1 MKTSNFV
8 HLNVHSHYSIFD
20 GCSAIKQI
28 VDSAIKN
35 RMPGIAITDNGNMYG
50 IMEFV
55 EYVNCVNKERLEK
68 SKKPF
73 KPIIG
78 CELYVAKYGAKEKID
93 ELKDIEGYRLT
104 VLAKNYTGY
113 KNLIKI
119 VSNAW
124 IDGYYICPR
133 TDRKDLEMYHDG
145 LIVLSGGF
153 GSEVFTHVVW
163 KEDMAALEDTIK
175 WYKQVF
181 GDDYYLEMRRDA
193 DYDLSKDAPS
203 NLMIEQEKVNQVLI
217 QKSKEHDVKVVA
229 TNDVHYVNPEDL
241 IVYNIQQCILVGKSI
256 TVWKTLKELD
266 TEPHRFRWLR
276 SKREMC
282 ELFQDIPE
290 AITNTM
296 EIFNKIETYDIHHAP
311 VMPPVSIPKGFRSDA
326 DYLGQLTYTKAKV
339 IYGNSLPVEVDD
351 RLQFELEIIKK
362 NGAERY
368 FLFIQDVVNYAEK
381 ELGALVGPGRGS
393 AAGSLV
399 AYCLGITKI
408 DPLKYDLLFERF
420 MCPDRQMLPD
430 IDLDFDEEGRI
441 RVIEWLEKKYGKD
454 YCAYI
459 TSYSTFST
467 RTAFSSVAQAQQL
480 PTDAANAILQAI
492 PVYFPYYP
500 KTMDNAIK
508 YSPELKKLV
517 RSADQT
523 IQNAICNTKALEGTI
538 RGKGVHACGFIVSDS
553 PISDWA
559 PVCVQE
565 DPDEENK
572 KIRCTQYDGK
582 TIEETGLIKFDFL
595 SLKTLSQLKK
605 ISERIKANTG
615 KDFDIGKIPLD
626 DQKTFGLFQRGDTED
641 VFQYETQG
649 MQQYLRELHPST
661 FEDLVLLNVMYRP
674 GAVENLP
681 LLIKRK
687 KGKSKI
693 RYAIPN
699 MEKYLHD
706 TYGILVYQEQLMML
720 SRLIADFNRGESDS
734 LRKAMGKKKQDKI
747 AELKPKFIGG
757 GLRNGYKKS
766 TLERIWKDWEHK
778 GMYAFNKAHAV
789 CYSWLG
795 YQMGYLKANFPE
807 EFNQVIKDCQ

>member
-1 MKTSNFV
+1 MKTQQFV
-8 HLNVHSHYSIFD
+8 HLNVHSHYSLYNGVSTIRQLVD
-20 GCSAIKQI
+20 VAIKEG
-28 VDSAIKN
+28 
-35 RMPGIAITDNGNMYG
+35 MPGIAITDYGNMFG

-55 EYVNCVNKERLEK
+55 DYVSFINKKRKRKME
-68 SKKPF
+68 KPF

-78 CELYVAKYGAKEKID
+78 CELYVAKHGPKEKK
-93 ELKDIEGYRLT
+93 ESVKDSKGYHLT
-104 VLAKNYTGY
+104 VLAKNLIGY

-124 IDGYYICPR
+124 TDGFYAAPR
-133 TDRKDLEMYHDG
+133 TDRKDLESYHEG

-153 GSEVFTHVVW
+153 GSEVFSHIY
-163 KEDMAALEDTIK
+163 KEDMAALEETIK
-175 WYKQVF
+175 WHKQVF
-181 GDDYYLEMRRDA
+181 GGDYYLEIRREA
-193 DYDLSKDAPS
+193 DYNLSKDAPS
-203 NLMIEQEKVNQVLI
+203 ELMIEQEKVNQVLI
-217 QKSKEHDVKVVA
+217 QKSKEYGVKVVA

-241 IVYNIQQCILVGKSI
+241 IVYNIQQCIAVGK
-256 TVWKTLKELD
+256 TLEEFD
-266 TEPHRFRWLR
+266 TTPLRFRWLT
-276 SKREMC
+276 SKKFMT
-282 ELFQDIPE
+282 ELFSDYPE
-290 AITNTM
+290 AISNTM
-296 EIFNKIETYDIHHAP
+296 EIFDKVETYDIHHAP
-311 VMPPVSIPKGFRSDA
+311 IMPPVSIPEGFKNDT
-326 DYLGQLTYTKAKV
+326 DYLKQLTYTKAMD
-339 IYGNSLPVEVDD
+339 IYGNPLPEEVDD

-368 FLFIQDVVNYAEK
+368 FLFIQNVVNYAEK

-393 AAGSLV
+393 AAGCLA

-430 IDLDFDEEGRI
+430 IDLDLDEEGRS
-441 RVIEWLEKKYGKD
+441 RVIEWLNEKYGKD
-454 YCAYI
+454 YCAHI
-459 TSYSTFST
+459 ISYSTFST
-467 RTAFSSVAQAQQL
+467 RTAFSSVAQVKQL
-480 PTDAANAILQAI
+480 PAETANAIHQAI
-492 PVYFPYYP
+492 PVYSPYYP
-500 KTMDNAIK
+500 KTMDNVIK

-523 IQNAICNTKALEGTI
+523 VQNAISDTKVLDGTI
-538 RGKGVHACGFIVSDS
+538 KGMGVHVCGFIVSDS

-559 PVCVQE
+559 PVCVQD
-565 DPDEENK
+565 DPDVESRT
-572 KIRCTQYDGK
+572 IRCTQYDGR
-582 TIEETGLIKFDFL
+582 TIEETGLIKFDLL
-595 SLKTLSQLKK
+595 SLNTLSQLKK
-605 ISERIKANTG
+605 ICERIKVNTG
-615 KDFDIGKIPLD
+615 KDFDIKKIPLD
-626 DQKTFGLFQRGDTED
+626 DQKTFELFQRGDTED

-649 MQQYLRELHPST
+649 MQQYLRELHPTT
-661 FEDLVLLNVMYRP
+661 FEDLVMLNVMYRP
-674 GAVENLP
+674 GAIENLP

-747 AELKPKFIGG
+747 AELKPKFIEG

-778 GMYAFNKAHAV
+778 GVYAFNKAHAV

-795 YQMGYLKANFPE
+795 YQTAYLKANYPK
-807 EFNQVIKDCQ
+807 EFLDVMKDNI

>member
-1 MKTSNFV
+1 MKTQQFV
-8 HLNVHSHYSIFD
+8 HFNVHSHYSILD
-20 GCSAIKQI
+20 GCSTIKQL
-28 VDSAIKN
+28 VDAAIKN
-35 RMPGIAITDNGNMYG
+35 RMPGIAITDRGNMFG
-50 IMEFV
+50 IMEFFD
-55 EYVNCVNKERLEK
+55 YVNRVNKERQEK
-68 SKKPF
+68 GKKPF

-78 CELYVAKYGAKEKID
+78 CELYVVKHGSKEQKNGVND
-93 ELKDIEGYRLT
+93 FKGYHMT
-104 VLAKNYTGY
+104 VLAKNLIGY

-124 IDGYYICPR
+124 NDGFYASPR
-133 TDRKDLEMYHDG
+133 TDRKDLEKFHEG

-153 GSEVFTHVVW
+153 GSEVFNHAM
-163 KEDMAALEDTIK
+163 KEEITALDDSIK

-181 GDDYYLEMRRDA
+181 GDDYYLEIRREA

-203 NLMIEQEKVNQVLI
+203 ELMIEQEKVNKVLI
-217 QKSKEHDVKVVA
+217 QKAKELGVKVVA

-241 IVYNIQQCILVGKSI
+241 AVYNIQQCILVR
-256 TVWKTLKELD
+256 KTMEEFD
-266 TEPHRFRWLR
+266 TDPLRFRWLR
-276 SKREMC
+276 SKHEMC
-282 ELFQDIPE
+282 YLFSDIPE
-290 AITNTM
+290 AISNTM
-296 EIFNKIETYDIHHAP
+296 EIFDKVETYDIRHAP
-311 VMPPVSIPKGFRSDA
+311 IMPPVSIPEGFKNDT
-326 DYLGQLTYTKAKV
+326 DYLKQLTYTKAKD
-339 IYGNSLPVEVDD
+339 IYGNPLPEEVDD

-408 DPLKYDLLFERF
+408 NPLKHDLLFERF

-430 IDLDFDEEGRI
+430 IDLDFDEEGRS

-454 YCAYI
+454 YCTHI
-459 TSYSTFST
+459 ISYSTFST
-467 RTAFSSVAQAQQL
+467 RTAFSSVAQVKQL
-480 PTDAANAILQAI
+480 PAETANAIHQAI

-523 IQNAICNTKALEGTI
+523 IQNAISDTKVLEGTI
-538 RGKGVHACGFIVSDS
+538 KGMGVHACGFIVSDS

-559 PVCVQE
+559 PVCVQD
-565 DPDEENK
+565 DPDVESK
-572 KIRCTQYDGK
+572 TIRCTQYDGR

-605 ISERIKANTG
+605 ICERIKVNTG
-615 KDFDIGKIPLD
+615 KDFDIEKIPLD
-626 DQKTFGLFQRGDTED
+626 DQKTFELFQRGDTED
-641 VFQYETQG
+641 IFQYETQG
-649 MQQYLRELHPST
+649 MQQYLRELHPTT
-661 FEDLVLLNVMYRP
+661 FNDLVLLNVMYRP
-674 GAVENLP
+674 GVMENLP

-693 RYAIPN
+693 RYVIPN
-699 MEKYLHD
+699 MEIYLNE

-720 SRLIADFNRGESDS
+720 SRLIADFSRGDSDH
-734 LRKAMGKKKQDKI
+734 LRKALGKKKKI
-747 AELKPKFIGG
+747 PLLILKKWFIEG
-757 GLRNGYKKS
+757 GLKNGHEKSVLKK
-766 TLERIWKDWEHK
+766 IWDEWEEN
-778 GMYAFNKAHAV
+778 GMYLFNKAHAV

-807 EFNQVIKDCQ
+807 VFNQVMKDC